1 MPRAMRLIALILASA
16 PLLLTGGCNVT
27 HTVVLNNDGSGTMT
41 MHVEVSKLLRDY
53 AVGLAEVS
61 GEPSAPRG
69 DAIFDLAAIRKGFEA
84 QPGITVREVSSS
96 DPRSLDVDVA
106 FASLSELFAGR
117 AGLRGANVISLA
129 QADGVETLKIH
140 LDRENYRQ
148 IASFFPMLESPV
160 LRSLGPQ
167 VDQKVTEDDY
177 TEMVRF
183 SLGDDAPA
191 LVKKSSIVISIQPQ
205 GEIQSQTGGTV
216 SDGSVMFKI
225 PLLRLLLLDTSL
237 DFSVSFKE
245 KNP

>member
-148 IASFFPMLESPV
+148 IASFFPMLESPFSAW
-160 LRSLGPQ
+160 LQ